1 MIARKAAFPS
11 ARATALGVATAL
23 ALTAIAPTVASAASP
38 GKGLTATS
46 GMTDISARRR
56 GFNPGV
62 AAVARVVG
70 FGIAAATVANADAYC
85 DNGYGYHG
93 APGPVY
99 VAPGPGYYYG
109 GGGYGP
115 YYGSVGA
122 CRSTRTPA
130 RELVTLNPDRDRRSP
145 YLRPADMLSLTA
157 ALTRCAS
164 V

>member
-11 ARATALGVATAL
+11 ARTTALGVATAL
-23 ALTAIAPTVASAASP
+23 ALTAIAPTAVSAASP

-62 AAVARVVG
+62 AAVAGVVG
-70 FGIAAATVANADAYC
+70 LGIAAAAAANSNAYY
-85 DNGYGYHG
+85 DDGYGYYG

-109 GGGYGP
+109 GGYGP
-115 YYGSVGA
+115 YYGSSV
-122 CRSTRTPA
+122 P
-130 RELVTLNPDRDRRSP
+130 RDQGGHP
-145 YLRPADMLSLTA
+145 L
-157 ALTRCAS
+157 AS
-164 V
+164 W